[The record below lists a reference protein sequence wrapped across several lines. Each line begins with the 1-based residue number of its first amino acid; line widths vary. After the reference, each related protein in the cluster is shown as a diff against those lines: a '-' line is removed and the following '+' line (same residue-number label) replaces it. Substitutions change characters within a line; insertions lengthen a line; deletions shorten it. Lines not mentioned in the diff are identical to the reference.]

1 MNRLIG
7 IAGLVLALSTAT
19 AHGQVVLDLDPATGD
34 QGVRERTVKPGEM
47 VEVEL
52 LATAGAEG
60 MIGFEIE
67 VAFDSKQVI
76 FKGFQAGGM
85 MAGAL
90 SMPPRVDPESV
101 LVSTAIMGGRKLT
114 DDAGS
119 LGKFRFEAARS
130 LGGSAEIKV
139 VGGSFGSGQGT
150 RKFESDSH
158 VRLINA
164 DAPPMEDA
172 RGSQNPPGEQPS
184 RQGQSGQGF
193 QPPPEQGHAGQGQ
206 PGQGFQPPPG
216 RGTSSDGRSGQGFQ
230 PPPGQGHPG
239 QGESGQGF
247 QPPPGRGRSGQGQH
261 PQGRGQS
268 GRGSQNRPGRPSS
281 GHPQGQPHDGPHG
294 GPDPEMIIQELPA
307 ELQDTFKST
316 LKTEEESRR
325 AHMQAELTMLKSV
338 RRTLE
343 ATKTYLARATDDE
356 KARIGRV
363 LGFLHDR
370 DQDGP
375 GHRPEGPGRDGG
387 MGGMPPGDP
396 GSANVEQMVRR
407 MIQEVDEEIRHLEQ
421 ER

>member
-1 MNRLIG
+1 
-7 IAGLVLALSTAT
+7 
-19 AHGQVVLDLDPATGD
+19 
-34 QGVRERTVKPGEM
+34 
-47 VEVEL
+47 
-52 LATAGAEG
+52 
-60 MIGFEIE
+60 
-67 VAFDSKQVI
+67 
-76 FKGFQAGGM
+76 

-216 RGTSSDGRSGQGFQ
+216 RGTSGDGRSGQGFQ
-230 PPPGQGHPG
+230 PPPGQGHQG
-239 QGESGQGF
+239 QGQSGQGF

-261 PQGRGQS
+261 PQGPGSIRARVPEPPRAARLRAS
-268 GRGSQNRPGRPSS
+268 ERSTSRGSPRGTGSRNDHTRTAGRAS
-281 GHPQGQPHDGPHG
+281 GHVQEHAENRGGITASSHAGRTHD
-294 GPDPEMIIQELPA
+294 A
-307 ELQDTFKST
+307 
-316 LKTEEESRR
+316 
-325 AHMQAELTMLKSV
+325 
-338 RRTLE
+338 
-343 ATKTYLARATDDE
+343 
-356 KARIGRV
+356 
-363 LGFLHDR
+363 
-370 DQDGP
+370 
-375 GHRPEGPGRDGG
+375 
-387 MGGMPPGDP
+387 
-396 GSANVEQMVRR
+396 
-407 MIQEVDEEIRHLEQ
+407 Q
-421 ER
+421 ERETYARSDEDISGPRYGR